1 MLKKG
6 NDCIYKTDDGKRYFS
21 GYVGLGCCSVTTVFK
36 YKVSPL
42 DAIKAKVQA
51 YGF

>member
-6 NDCIYKTDDGKRYFS
+6 NDCTCKTDYGKRYFP
-21 GYVGLGCCSVTTVFK
+21 GYVSWGSGTTAFK

-42 DAIKAKVQA
+42 DTIKAKVQS
-51 YGF
+51 Y

>member
-6 NDCIYKTDDGKRYFS
+6 NDCTCKTDDGKKYFPINL
-21 GYVGLGCCSVTTVFK
+21 GWRVGTTAFK

-42 DAIKAKVQA
+42 ETIKAKVQS
-51 YGF
+51 YRL